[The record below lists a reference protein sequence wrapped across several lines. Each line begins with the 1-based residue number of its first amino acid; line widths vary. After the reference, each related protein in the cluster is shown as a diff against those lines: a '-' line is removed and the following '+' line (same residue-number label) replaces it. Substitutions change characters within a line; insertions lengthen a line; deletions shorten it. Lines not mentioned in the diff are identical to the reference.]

1 MSLMNEDRLYAFY
14 DLNDTIQDLRKDL
27 KAYGNIE
34 FAAICSENEIYGGKE
49 ILGYMLTEDM
59 HDVELLDDD
68 FYEVMRGSD
77 LLVLLE
83 QQVQRDND

>member
-1 MSLMNEDRLYAFY
+1 MSLMNDDRLYAFY

-34 FAAICSENEIYGGKE
+34 FAAICSEREIDGSKE

-59 HDVELLDDD
+59 HEIELLDDD
-68 FYEVMRGSD
+68 FYEVMHGNS
-77 LLVLLE
+77 LLSLLE
-83 QQVQRDND
+83 QQQKDAH